1 METLALCGK
10 CMPAISQKAQFLV
23 PGWSFKQPQEGS
35 TGASLGTCLLLV
47 DAGFIGLPHNS
58 SHLQTQQL
66 CCFGSSFIVFILI
79 KKSILFSRENVEL
92 IRSCFTVPL
101 QHLSWVLV
109 QWCPSGKAL
118 SCGPKEGHGSRAELK
133 ARLGLE
139 VAHLIGLPKKGFMEV
154 GYFRMME
161 TSRWFCRKE
170 GVAMRLWSPAA
181 NLSPWFCLSGCSTL
195 LTQPS
200 VLRRFKWSVSLHP
213 QRQCCQR
220 LKKVSHGLWQKNF
233 YLLRLTRLENSSLF
247 QRFPIWLWASPFH

>member
-1 METLALCGK
+1 MQALLGC
-10 CMPAISQKAQFLV
+10 PTTALISRL
-23 PGWSFKQPQEGS
+23 
-35 TGASLGTCLLLV
+35 
-47 DAGFIGLPHNS
+47 
-58 SHLQTQQL
+58 
-66 CCFGSSFIVFILI
+66 SSFAALVHPLLYLYWS
-79 KKSILFSRENVEL
+79 KKAFCFQERMLSSSEAVSLCHCSIWAECWCNDVLQGKLF
-92 IRSCFTVPL
+92 P
-101 QHLSWVLV
+101 
-109 QWCPSGKAL
+109 
-118 SCGPKEGHGSRAELK
+118 CGPKEGHGSRAELK

-139 VAHLIGLPKKGFMEV
+139 VAHLIRLPKKGFMEV

-220 LKKVSHGLWQKNF
+220 LKKVSHGLWQKKLLF
-233 YLLRLTRLENSSLF
+233 VAPHKTWELLTVPEVSYLTLGKPFSLALRLDCHKLEE
-247 QRFPIWLWASPFH
+247 